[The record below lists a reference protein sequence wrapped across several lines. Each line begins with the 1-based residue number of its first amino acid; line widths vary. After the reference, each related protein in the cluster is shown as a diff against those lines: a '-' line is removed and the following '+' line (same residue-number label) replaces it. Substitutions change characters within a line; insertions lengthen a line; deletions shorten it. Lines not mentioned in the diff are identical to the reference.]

1 MPRSIAR
8 LPIEVTPEKAIEID
22 RAVGQL
28 QIITG
33 QRHSRASFIREA
45 IDREI
50 ARVAVEFQKKTE
62 ETAAHNRH
70 R

>member
-8 LPIEVTPEKAIEID
+8 LPIEVTPEKAEEID
-22 RAVGQL
+22 RAVGHL

-33 QRHSRASFIREA
+33 KRHTRASFIRQA

-50 ARVAVEFQKKTE
+50 SRVMAEF
-62 ETAAHNRH
+62 AAKVGRPKPANRV
-70 R
+70 